1 MNLDNGLYLEQS
13 LALSMY
19 QIQSLEIL
27 AMDTQEL
34 RNLLKDEY
42 LENPMFDYHGES
54 GAQPREMMTY
64 QKNYQDAM
72 DDKDKFLSNIPMPEE
87 GKIRRYLLG
96 QLPQHIS
103 RQDEELAEYM
113 IDCLDDEGFLTIS
126 VDEIAKGAERS
137 PEDVKRMLAI
147 LTEMEPHGIFQ
158 PDRQHCLMKQMELA
172 GKADS
177 KAYSI
182 LQDYYT
188 ELLNGKI
195 SVITRGMKV
204 TTAEVRKCIE
214 EIAELNPHPLQ
225 GFDTGENRYIEP
237 DIIAESEHGV
247 WTIRLNDDWVEDY
260 GISDYYVSMMKT
272 TKDPELLEYFEK
284 KLERAR
290 LLIGNIAQR
299 RKTIERVVSQILK
312 NQVEFFNGHGPLL
325 PMTMSGLAE
334 ELEISP
340 STVSRALR
348 GKYLQYPGGTVL
360 LKDLF
365 STSVSRV
372 QGTEGEVNV
381 SAAMIQQRM
390 KELIQAEDRSHP
402 LSDQAVAELLKT
414 EGIRI
419 SRRAVAKYRE
429 ELGIRSSFDRKAK

>member
-13 LALSMY
+13 LSLSMY

-72 DDKDKFLSNIPMPEE
+72 NDKDKFLSNIPMPEE
-87 GKIRRYLLG
+87 GKIREYLLG
-96 QLPQHIS
+96 QLPQHTS
-103 RQDEELAEYM
+103 RQDEKLAEYM

-158 PDRQHCLMKQMELA
+158 ADRRHCLMKQMELD
-172 GKADS
+172 GRSDS
-177 KAYSI
+177 RAYRI
-182 LQDYYT
+182 LRDYYT

-225 GFDTGENRYIEP
+225 GFDIGESHYIEP
-237 DIIAESEHGV
+237 DIIAEREHGV
-247 WTIRLNDDWVEDY
+247 WTVRLNDDWVEDY
-260 GISDYYVSMMKT
+260 GISDYYVSMMQT
-272 TKDPELLEYFEK
+272 TKDPELLEYFGK

-290 LLIGNIAQR
+290 LLISNIAQR
-299 RKTIERVVSQILK
+299 RKTIERVVRQILK
-312 NQVEFFNGHGPLL
+312 SQPGFFEGHGPLL
-325 PMTMSGLAE
+325 PMTMSELAE
-334 ELEISP
+334 QLEISP

-348 GKYLQYPGGTVL
+348 GKYLQFPGGTVL

-365 STSVSRV
+365 SVSVSRV
-372 QGTEGEVNV
+372 QGREGEINI
-381 SAAMIQQRM
+381 SASMIQQRM
-390 KELIQAEDRSHP
+390 KELIQTEDRTHP
-402 LSDQAVAELLKT
+402 LSDQAIAERLKA

-429 ELGIRSSFDRKAK
+429 ELGIRSSFERKS